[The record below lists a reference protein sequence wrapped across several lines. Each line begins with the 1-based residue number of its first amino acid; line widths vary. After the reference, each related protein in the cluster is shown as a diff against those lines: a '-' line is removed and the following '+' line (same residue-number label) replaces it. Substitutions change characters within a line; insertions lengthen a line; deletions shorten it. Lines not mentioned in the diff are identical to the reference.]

1 MAQESFYTS
10 SSWTCPVGVSSITVE
25 CWGAGGSG
33 AGDANAAGAGGGGG
47 ADGSNNHYDYLW
59 TNHTGEVK
67 E

>member
-33 AGDANAAGAGGGGG
+33 AGGANAAGAGGGGG
-47 ADGSNNHYDYLW
+47 ADGPTTTTTTYGPTTL
-59 TNHTGEVK
+59 VK
-67 E
+67 

>member
-25 CWGAGGSG
+25 CWGAGDSG

-47 ADGSNNHYDYLW
+47 ADGPTTTTTTYGPTTL
-59 TNHTGEVK
+59 VK
-67 E
+67 

>member
-47 ADGSNNHYDYLW
+47 ADGPTTTTTTYGPTTL
-59 TNHTGEVK
+59 VK
-67 E
+67 